1 MCLIEK
7 KRKLT
12 PWKKEGTDANLA
24 QASRPR

>member
-12 PWKKEGTDANLA
+12 PWKKEETDANLA